1 VSTSMRP
8 MARASWSRACLMVP
22 MRPPALTYHRSA
34 LPRLTR
40 RRWPRGVAAHE
51 LCHRGHRRL
60 TASGALAHAPA
71 AIVVLVS
78 GPPMIDDAQPI
89 RPQHRIGLLYALGAF
104 TAWGVV
110 LSIYL
115 KALADVPVPEIL
127 AHRIVW
133 GALFALALVAAL
145 GRRRELSQ
153 LLVPRTMALLSL
165 SALLVT
171 INWVTYIYAI
181 SNSHIVETSLG
192 YFMNP
197 LVSVAL
203 GMLVLGERLRPL
215 QIAACLVAGVG
226 VAILAAA
233 TGGLPWIALTLAFS
247 FGFYGLVRK
256 VVAVESLIGFT
267 FEASVLAPLAAL
279 YLLWLWASG
288 QSSFGVATPTRDALL
303 LGAGMVTALPLIWFA
318 AAARKLPL

>member
-1 VSTSMRP
+1 MT
-8 MARASWSRACLMVP
+8 
-22 MRPPALTYHRSA
+22 
-34 LPRLTR
+34 
-40 RRWPRGVAAHE
+40 
-51 LCHRGHRRL
+51 
-60 TASGALAHAPA
+60 
-71 AIVVLVS
+71 
-78 GPPMIDDAQPI
+78 DDAQP
-89 RPQHRIGLLYALGAF
+89 RRRQQRIGLLYALGAF

-110 LSIYL
+110 LPIYL

-133 GALFALALVAAL
+133 GALFALALVAGL
-145 GRRRELSQ
+145 GRGHELRQ
-153 LLVPRTMALLSL
+153 LLVPRTLALLLL

-181 SNSHIVETSLG
+181 SSSHIVETSLG

-215 QIAACLVAGVG
+215 QIAACLVAGLG

-267 FEASVLAPLAAL
+267 FEATILAPIAGI
-279 YLLWLWASG
+279 YLLWLAATG
-288 QSSFGVATPTRDALL
+288 QSAFGLATPARDALL
-303 LGAGMVTALPLIWFA
+303 LGAGVVTALPLIWFA
-318 AAARKLPL
+318 AAARKLPLTTIGLLQFTSPSATFILGVFVYGEPFAIAEAATFACIWLALLLYIADAVLARRPS

>member
-1 VSTSMRP
+1 MP
-8 MARASWSRACLMVP
+8 
-22 MRPPALTYHRSA
+22 
-34 LPRLTR
+34 
-40 RRWPRGVAAHE
+40 
-51 LCHRGHRRL
+51 
-60 TASGALAHAPA
+60 
-71 AIVVLVS
+71 
-78 GPPMIDDAQPI
+78 DDAPSL
-89 RPQHRIGLLYALGAF
+89 RRQHRIGLVYALGAF

-110 LSIYL
+110 LPIYL
-115 KALADVPVPEIL
+115 KALADVPVLQIL

-133 GALFALALVAAL
+133 GALFALALVAGL

-153 LLVPRTMALLSL
+153 LLAPRTMALLSL

-171 INWVTYIYAI
+171 INWVTYIYAV

-197 LVSVAL
+197 LVSIAL
-203 GMLVLGERLRPL
+203 GMLVLRERLRPL
-215 QIAACLVAGVG
+215 QIAACLVAAIG

-247 FGFYGLVRK
+247 FGVYGLVRK

-267 FEASVLAPLAAL
+267 FEASVLAPIAAL

-288 QSSFGVATPTRDALL
+288 QSSFGLATPARDTLL
-303 LGAGMVTALPLIWFA
+303 LGAGVVTALPLIWFA
-318 AAARKLPL
+318 AAARKLPLTTIGLLQFSSPSATFLLGVFAYDEPFSASEATTFACIWLALLLYVADALLARPALAAERGGT

>member
-1 VSTSMRP
+1 MTDDAPS
-8 MARASWSRACLMVP
+8 L
-22 MRPPALTYHRSA
+22 
-34 LPRLTR
+34 R
-40 RRWPRGVAAHE
+40 RQ
-51 LCHRGHRRL
+51 HRR
-60 TASGALAHAPA
+60 
-71 AIVVLVS
+71 
-78 GPPMIDDAQPI
+78 
-89 RPQHRIGLLYALGAF
+89 GLIYALGAF

-110 LSIYL
+110 LPIYL
-115 KALADVPVPEIL
+115 KALADVPVLEIL

-133 GALFALALVAAL
+133 GALFALALVAGL

-153 LLVPRTMALLSL
+153 LLVPRTMALLL
-165 SALLVT
+165 VSALLVT
-171 INWVTYIYAI
+171 INWVTYIYAV
-181 SNSHIVETSLG
+181 SNRHIVETSLG

-215 QIAACLVAGVG
+215 QLAACLVAGVG

-267 FEASVLAPLAAL
+267 FEASILAPIAAV

-288 QSSFGVATPTRDALL
+288 QSSFGPAAPARDALL
-303 LGAGMVTALPLIWFA
+303 LGAGVVTALPLIWFA
-318 AAARKLPL
+318 AAARKLPLTTIGLLQFTSPSATFLLGVFVYDEPFSIGEAATFACIWLALLLYAGDAVRARAMERQPRIAARSARQGGS

>member
-1 VSTSMRP
+1 MT
-8 MARASWSRACLMVP
+8 
-22 MRPPALTYHRSA
+22 
-34 LPRLTR
+34 
-40 RRWPRGVAAHE
+40 
-51 LCHRGHRRL
+51 
-60 TASGALAHAPA
+60 
-71 AIVVLVS
+71 
-78 GPPMIDDAQPI
+78 DDAQPL
-89 RPQHRIGLLYALGAF
+89 RRQRRIGLLYALGAF

-110 LSIYL
+110 LPIYL
-115 KALADVPVPEIL
+115 KALADVPVLQIL

-153 LLVPRTMALLSL
+153 LLAPRTMALLLL

-171 INWVTYIYAI
+171 INWVTYIYAV
-181 SNSHIVETSLG
+181 SNRHIVETSLG

-203 GMLVLGERLRPL
+203 GMLVLGERLRPR
-215 QIAACLVAGVG
+215 QTAACLIAGVG
-226 VAILAAA
+226 VAILALT

-267 FEASVLAPLAAL
+267 FEAGILAPIAAL
-279 YLLWLWASG
+279 YLLWLAASG
-288 QSSFGVATPTRDALL
+288 QSSFGIAAPARDALL

-318 AAARKLPL
+318 AAARKLPLTTIGLLQFTSPSATFLLGVFVYDEPFSASEATTFACIWLALLLYVADALLARPRLATGRRRT

>member
-1 VSTSMRP
+1 MT
-8 MARASWSRACLMVP
+8 
-22 MRPPALTYHRSA
+22 
-34 LPRLTR
+34 
-40 RRWPRGVAAHE
+40 
-51 LCHRGHRRL
+51 
-60 TASGALAHAPA
+60 
-71 AIVVLVS
+71 
-78 GPPMIDDAQPI
+78 DDAQPL
-89 RPQHRIGLLYALGAF
+89 RRQRRIGLLYALGAF

-110 LSIYL
+110 LPIYL
-115 KALADVPVPEIL
+115 KALADVPVLQIL

-133 GALFALALVAAL
+133 GALFALALVATL

-153 LLVPRTMALLSL
+153 LLAPRTMALLLL

-171 INWVTYIYAI
+171 INWVTYIYAV
-181 SNSHIVETSLG
+181 SNRHIVETSLG

-203 GMLVLGERLRPL
+203 GMLVLGERLRPR
-215 QIAACLVAGVG
+215 QTAACLIAGVG
-226 VAILAAA
+226 VAILALT

-267 FEASVLAPLAAL
+267 FEAGILAPIAAL
-279 YLLWLWASG
+279 YLLWLAASG
-288 QSSFGVATPTRDALL
+288 QSSFGIAAPARDALL

-318 AAARKLPL
+318 AAARKLPLTTIGLLQFTSPSATFLLGVFVYGEPFSAGEATTFACIWLALLLYVADALLARPRLAPGRRRT

>member
-1 VSTSMRP
+1 MT
-8 MARASWSRACLMVP
+8 
-22 MRPPALTYHRSA
+22 
-34 LPRLTR
+34 
-40 RRWPRGVAAHE
+40 
-51 LCHRGHRRL
+51 
-60 TASGALAHAPA
+60 
-71 AIVVLVS
+71 
-78 GPPMIDDAQPI
+78 DDAQS
-89 RPQHRIGLLYALGAF
+89 RRRQHRIGLLYALGAF

-110 LSIYL
+110 LPIYL

-133 GALFALALVAAL
+133 GALLALALVAGL
-145 GRRRELSQ
+145 GRQHELGQ
-153 LLVPRTMALLSL
+153 LLAPRTMALLLL

-279 YLLWLWASG
+279 YLLWLWATG
-288 QSSFGVATPTRDALL
+288 QSSFGLVTPTRDMLL
-303 LGAGMVTALPLIWFA
+303 LGAGVVTALPLIWFA
-318 AAARKLPL
+318 ASARKLPLTTIGLLQFTSPSATFLLGVFVYDEPFSAAEATIFACIWLALLLYVADALLARPALAAERSRT

>member
-1 VSTSMRP
+1 MT
-8 MARASWSRACLMVP
+8 
-22 MRPPALTYHRSA
+22 
-34 LPRLTR
+34 
-40 RRWPRGVAAHE
+40 
-51 LCHRGHRRL
+51 
-60 TASGALAHAPA
+60 
-71 AIVVLVS
+71 
-78 GPPMIDDAQPI
+78 DDAQS
-89 RPQHRIGLLYALGAF
+89 RRRQHRIGLLYALGAF

-110 LSIYL
+110 LPIYL

-133 GALFALALVAAL
+133 GALLALALVAGL
-145 GRRRELSQ
+145 GRQHELGQ
-153 LLVPRTMALLSL
+153 LLAPRTMALLLL

-215 QIAACLVAGVG
+215 QLAACLVAGVG

-279 YLLWLWASG
+279 YLLWLWATG
-288 QSSFGVATPTRDALL
+288 QSSFGLVTPTRDMLL
-303 LGAGMVTALPLIWFA
+303 LGAGVVTALPLIWFA
-318 AAARKLPL
+318 ASARKLPLTTIGLLQFTSPSATFLLGVFVYDEPFSAAEATIFACIWLALLLYVADALLARPALAAERSRT

>member
-1 VSTSMRP
+1 
-8 MARASWSRACLMVP
+8 MA
-22 MRPPALTYHRSA
+22 
-34 LPRLTR
+34 
-40 RRWPRGVAAHE
+40 
-51 LCHRGHRRL
+51 
-60 TASGALAHAPA
+60 
-71 AIVVLVS
+71 
-78 GPPMIDDAQPI
+78 DDAQPL
-89 RPQHRIGLLYALGAF
+89 RRQHRIGLLYALGAF

-110 LSIYL
+110 LPIYL
-115 KALADVPVPEIL
+115 KALADVPVLHIL

-133 GALFALALVAAL
+133 GALFALALVAGL
-145 GRRRELSQ
+145 GRRRELGQ
-153 LLVPRTMALLSL
+153 LLVPRTMALLLL

-171 INWVTYIYAI
+171 INWVTYIYAV

-215 QIAACLVAGVG
+215 QIAACLIAGVG

-267 FEASVLAPLAAL
+267 FEASILAPIAAL

-288 QSSFGVATPTRDALL
+288 QSSFTLATPGRDTLL
-303 LGAGMVTALPLIWFA
+303 LGAGVVTALPLIWFA
-318 AAARKLPL
+318 AAARKLPLTTIGLLQFTSPSATFLLGVLVYGEPFSAGEATTFACIWLALLLYLADALLARPALAAERSGT

>member
-1 VSTSMRP
+1 MT
-8 MARASWSRACLMVP
+8 
-22 MRPPALTYHRSA
+22 
-34 LPRLTR
+34 
-40 RRWPRGVAAHE
+40 
-51 LCHRGHRRL
+51 
-60 TASGALAHAPA
+60 
-71 AIVVLVS
+71 
-78 GPPMIDDAQPI
+78 DDAQL
-89 RPQHRIGLLYALGAF
+89 RRRQHRIGLLYALGAF

-110 LSIYL
+110 LPIYL
-115 KALADVPVPEIL
+115 KALADVPVLEIL

-133 GALFALALVAAL
+133 GALFALALVAGL
-145 GRRRELSQ
+145 GRRHELRQ
-153 LLVPRTMALLSL
+153 LLAPRTMALLLL

-171 INWVTYIYAI
+171 INWVTYIYAV

-215 QIAACLVAGVG
+215 QTAACLVAGVG

-267 FEASVLAPLAAL
+267 FEASILAPLAVL
-279 YLLWLWASG
+279 YLLWLAASA
-288 QSSFGVATPTRDALL
+288 QSSFGLATPARDALL
-303 LGAGMVTALPLIWFA
+303 LGAGIVTALPLIWFA
-318 AAARKLPL
+318 AAARKLPLTTIGLLQFTSPSATFVLGVFVYGEPFSAAEAATFACIWLALLLYVVDALLARPALAAERGRT

>member
-1 VSTSMRP
+1 MT
-8 MARASWSRACLMVP
+8 
-22 MRPPALTYHRSA
+22 
-34 LPRLTR
+34 
-40 RRWPRGVAAHE
+40 
-51 LCHRGHRRL
+51 
-60 TASGALAHAPA
+60 
-71 AIVVLVS
+71 
-78 GPPMIDDAQPI
+78 DDAQS
-89 RPQHRIGLLYALGAF
+89 RRRQHRIGLLYALGAF

-110 LSIYL
+110 LPIYL

-133 GALFALALVAAL
+133 GALLALALVAGL
-145 GRRRELSQ
+145 GRQHELGQ
-153 LLVPRTMALLSL
+153 LLAPRTMALLLL

-226 VAILAAA
+226 VAIPAAA

-279 YLLWLWASG
+279 YLLWLWATG
-288 QSSFGVATPTRDALL
+288 QSSFGLVTPTRDMLL
-303 LGAGMVTALPLIWFA
+303 LGAGVVTALPLIWFA
-318 AAARKLPL
+318 ASARKLPLTTIGLLQFTSPSATFLLGVFVYDEPFSAAEATIFACIWLALLLYVADALLARPALAAERSRT

>member
-1 VSTSMRP
+1 MTHDAP
-8 MARASWSRACLMVP
+8 FL
-22 MRPPALTYHRSA
+22 
-34 LPRLTR
+34 R
-40 RRWPRGVAAHE
+40 RQR
-51 LCHRGHRRL
+51 
-60 TASGALAHAPA
+60 
-71 AIVVLVS
+71 
-78 GPPMIDDAQPI
+78 
-89 RPQHRIGLLYALGAF
+89 RIGLVYALGAF

-110 LSIYL
+110 LPIYL
-115 KALADVPVPEIL
+115 KALAEVPVLQIL

-133 GALFALALVAAL
+133 GALFALALVAGL
-145 GRRRELSQ
+145 GRRRELRQ

-171 INWVTYIYAI
+171 INWVTYIYAV

-197 LVSVAL
+197 LVSIAL

-215 QIAACLVAGVG
+215 QIAACLVAGIG

-267 FEASVLAPLAAL
+267 FEASVLAPIAAL

-288 QSSFGVATPTRDALL
+288 QNSFGIATPARDTLL
-303 LGAGMVTALPLIWFA
+303 LGAGVVTALPLIWFA
-318 AAARKLPL
+318 AAARKLPLTTIGLLQFSSPSATFLLGVFVYDEPFSASEATTFACIWLALLLYVADALLARPVLAAERGPT

>member
-1 VSTSMRP
+1 MT
-8 MARASWSRACLMVP
+8 
-22 MRPPALTYHRSA
+22 
-34 LPRLTR
+34 
-40 RRWPRGVAAHE
+40 
-51 LCHRGHRRL
+51 
-60 TASGALAHAPA
+60 
-71 AIVVLVS
+71 
-78 GPPMIDDAQPI
+78 DDAQF
-89 RPQHRIGLLYALGAF
+89 RRRQHRIGLLYALGAF

-110 LSIYL
+110 LPIYL
-115 KALADVPVPEIL
+115 KRLADVPVLEIL

-133 GALFALALVAAL
+133 GALFALALVAGL
-145 GRRRELSQ
+145 DRRGELRQ
-153 LLVPRTMALLSL
+153 LLAPRTAALLSL

-171 INWVTYIYAI
+171 VNWVTYIYAV

-215 QIAACLVAGVG
+215 QIAACLVAGAG
-226 VAILAAA
+226 VAFLAAA

-267 FEASVLAPLAAL
+267 FEASALAPIAAL

-288 QSSFGVATPTRDALL
+288 QSSFGLATPERDALL
-303 LGAGMVTALPLIWFA
+303 LGAGVVTALPLIWFA
-318 AAARKLPL
+318 ASARKLPLTTIGLLQFTSPSATFVLGVFVYDEPFSAGAATTFACIWLALLLYVADALRARGGRAAAALAARRASDGGS

>member
-1 VSTSMRP
+1 MT
-8 MARASWSRACLMVP
+8 
-22 MRPPALTYHRSA
+22 
-34 LPRLTR
+34 
-40 RRWPRGVAAHE
+40 
-51 LCHRGHRRL
+51 
-60 TASGALAHAPA
+60 
-71 AIVVLVS
+71 
-78 GPPMIDDAQPI
+78 DDAQPL
-89 RPQHRIGLLYALGAF
+89 RRQHRVGLLYALGAF

-110 LSIYL
+110 LPIYL
-115 KALADVPVPEIL
+115 KALADVPVLQIL

-133 GALFALALVAAL
+133 GALFAFALVAGL
-145 GRRRELSQ
+145 GRRGELRQ
-153 LLVPRTMALLSL
+153 LLAPRTMALLSL

-171 INWVTYIYAI
+171 INWVTYIFAI

-215 QIAACLVAGVG
+215 QVAACLVAGIG

-267 FEASVLAPLAAL
+267 FEASVLAPIAAL

-288 QSSFGVATPTRDALL
+288 QSSFGLATPARDALL
-303 LGAGMVTALPLIWFA
+303 LGAGIVTALPLIWFA
-318 AAARKLPL
+318 ASARKLPLTTIGLLQFTSPSATFLLGVFVYGEPFSVIEAATFACIWLALLLYVADALLARPALAAERSRT

>member
-1 VSTSMRP
+1 MTD
-8 MARASWSRACLMVP
+8 RASS
-22 MRPPALTYHRSA
+22 
-34 LPRLTR
+34 R
-40 RRWPRGVAAHE
+40 RR
-51 LCHRGHRRL
+51 
-60 TASGALAHAPA
+60 
-71 AIVVLVS
+71 
-78 GPPMIDDAQPI
+78 
-89 RPQHRIGLLYALGAF
+89 QHRIGLLYALGAF

-110 LSIYL
+110 LPVYL

-133 GALFALALVAAL
+133 GALFALVLVASL
-145 GRRRELSQ
+145 GRWRELGQ
-153 LLVPRTMALLSL
+153 LLAPRTLALLLL

-181 SNSHIVETSLG
+181 NSGHIVETSLG

-215 QIAACLVAGVG
+215 QLAACIVAASGVVILV
-226 VAILAAA
+226 AA

-256 VVAVESLIGFT
+256 VVAVESLIGFA
-267 FEASVLAPLAAL
+267 FEASILAPIAGV
-279 YLLWLWASG
+279 YLLWLAAAG
-288 QSSFGVATPTRDALL
+288 QSSSGLAVPARDALL
-303 LGAGMVTALPLIWFA
+303 LGAGIVTALPLIWFA
-318 AAARKLPL
+318 AAARKLPLTTIGLLQFTSPSATFIIGVFVYGEPFTIAEAATFACIWLALLLYITDALLARDGRARETEA